1 MFYLKTCCNVTFLS
15 EVKCFSLTLLAAQLT
30 VKPLLEANWQLAS
43 IFQLPAGEQQ
53 QQSQTVC
60 CDLRQQPFSVCSCA
74 EETWKVNHSGPD
86 STQFYTILTRFKI
99 LGFPALPDN
108 QRRWLP
114 PTIPD
119 NTSWTNIENQFQ
131 SRGRNPVEWWW
142 RWGSQ
147 NMPAVFFCCLNR
159 GPSHS
164 KNNIFETPLFWTMQ
178 MRIPAENWRK
188 QLKTQLAKIEGLSLA
203 RIEGERFS
211 RIKRVKA
218 KEVEML
224 SKYVHLLVVRF

>member
-1 MFYLKTCCNVTFLS
+1 MCREGLESEAHWTRLYL
-15 EVKCFSLTLLAAQLT
+15 
-30 VKPLLEANWQLAS
+30 
-43 IFQLPAGEQQ
+43 
-53 QQSQTVC
+53 
-60 CDLRQQPFSVCSCA
+60 
-74 EETWKVNHSGPD
+74 
-86 STQFYTILTRFKI
+86 FYTILTFKRFFFSRK
-99 LGFPALPDN
+99 LGFLAPPDNN
-108 QRRWLP
+108 QRRLLP

-131 SRGRNPVEWWW
+131 SRGRVPVEWLW

-159 GPSHS
+159 GPCHS